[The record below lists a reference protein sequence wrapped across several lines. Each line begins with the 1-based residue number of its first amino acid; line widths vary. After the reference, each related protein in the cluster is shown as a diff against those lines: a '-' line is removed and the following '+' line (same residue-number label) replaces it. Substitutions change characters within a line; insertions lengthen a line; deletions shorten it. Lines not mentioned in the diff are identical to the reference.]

1 MTCFRIFFN
10 RYTNGEKIQGYKPHC
25 SYNGE
30 QNASQE
36 EFIDKKSEKSQV
48 INLTMT
54 SSQLKEMDY
63 LKQ

>member
-1 MTCFRIFFN
+1 MTRFCIFFN
-10 RYTNGEKIQGYKPHC
+10 GYTNGEKIQGYKPHC

-30 QNASQE
+30 QNAPQE

-54 SSQLKEMDY
+54 SLQLKEMDY